1 MDKIQLERMN
11 QRNHGQR
18 VSLEA
23 SMKGWSN
30 FYPTINAY
38 GKEMFLWDVYDE
50 EACPMWDSFGTP
62 DGAFVHK
69 GGRYHGLYLPLLH
82 NDTRRSQTIGDNTKS
97 LWLSNGK
104 KVYSK

>member
-23 SMKGWSN
+23 FNKAI
-30 FYPTINAY
+30 FYPTINAF
-38 GKEMFLWDVYDE
+38 GKEMYLWDVYDE
-50 EACPMWDSFGTP
+50 EECPMWDSFGTP
-62 DGAFVHK
+62 NGAFVHK

-82 NDTRRSQTIGDNTKS
+82 NDTRKS
-97 LWLSNGK
+97 RTL
-104 KVYSK
+104 

>member
-23 SMKGWSN
+23 FNKAN

-38 GKEMFLWDVYDE
+38 GKEMYLWDVYDE
-50 EACPMWDSFGTP
+50 EECPMWDSFGTP

-82 NDTRRSQTIGDNTKS
+82 NDTRKSQTI
-97 LWLSNGK
+97 
-104 KVYSK
+104 

>member
-1 MDKIQLERMN
+1 MDKIQLERMH

-18 VSLEA
+18 VSLQA
-23 SMKGWSN
+23 SMNGWSN

-50 EACPMWDSFGTP
+50 EECPIWDSFGTP
-62 DGAFVHK
+62 GGAFVHK

-82 NDTRRSQTIGDNTKS
+82 NDKRKSQT
-97 LWLSNGK
+97 L
-104 KVYSK
+104 

>member
-1 MDKIQLERMN
+1 MDKIQLERME

-18 VSLEA
+18 VSLKA
-23 SMKGWSN
+23 FDKAM

-38 GKEMFLWDVYDE
+38 GKEMYLWDVYDE
-50 EACPMWDSFGTP
+50 EKHPMWDSFGTP

-82 NDTRRSQTIGDNTKS
+82 NDTRKSQTI
-97 LWLSNGK
+97 
-104 KVYSK
+104 